1 MRIKDILYKIK
12 SVHMIT
18 VQIYARYRMFGELQE
33 TIIRKWECNANTMRG
48 FDEEDRWLLCEEVEG
63 IIISDTTLMLYING
77 EVSNV

>member
-1 MRIKDILYKIK
+1 MRIKDLISKIV

-18 VQIYARYRMFGELQE
+18 VEIYARYRVFGELQE
-33 TIIRKWECNANTMRG
+33 TMIRKWEVNGALMRG

-63 IIISDTTLMLYING
+63 IIIKDTILMIYING

>member
-1 MRIKDILYKIK
+1 
-12 SVHMIT
+12 
-18 VQIYARYRMFGELQE
+18 MFGELQE
-33 TIIRKWECNANTMRG
+33 TIIRKWECNATTMRG

>member
-1 MRIKDILYKIK
+1 MRIKDILNKIK

-18 VQIYARYRMFGELQE
+18 VQIYARYRVFGELQE
-33 TIIRKWECNANTMRG
+33 TIIRKWECNATTMIG
-48 FDEEDRWLLCEEVEG
+48 FDEADRWLLCEEVEG

>member
-18 VQIYARYRMFGELQE
+18 VQIYARYRVFGELQE
-33 TIIRKWECNANTMRG
+33 QLFRKWECNASIMRG

-63 IIISDTTLMLYING
+63 IIISDTTLMIYING
-77 EVSNV
+77 EVANV